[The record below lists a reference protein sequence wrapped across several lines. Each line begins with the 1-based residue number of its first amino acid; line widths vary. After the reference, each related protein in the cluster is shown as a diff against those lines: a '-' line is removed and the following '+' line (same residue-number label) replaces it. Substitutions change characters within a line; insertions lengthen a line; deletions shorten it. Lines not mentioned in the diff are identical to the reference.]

1 MIIQSKRIWVLGQFI
16 EAQLELEDGKIKNV
30 LAYGAKPADKDYGER
45 RIVPGFIDVH
55 THGAYGFDTND
66 AEEEGLRNWMKHIP
80 EEGVTGICPTTI
92 TQTEE
97 VLTKAVK
104 NVAKVVADGY
114 EGAEGCRR
122 TD

>member
-80 EEGVTGICPTTI
+80 EEGVT
-92 TQTEE
+92 ES
-97 VLTKAVK
+97 VLPQSHRQ
-104 NVAKVVADGY
+104 
-114 EGAEGCRR
+114 RR
-122 TD
+122 YLPRQ